1 MARLSINLL
10 GLFQIA
16 LNGVPVSFATDKARA
31 LLAYL
36 VVESNTLHRR
46 EALAGLLWPDQPE
59 AKARQNLRQALLQV
73 RQAIGDCEQTPFLL
87 IGREGVQFDAASDYE
102 LDVATF
108 TALVETNQRHAH
120 RRRASCRP
128 CLQRMEQMAELYRSD
143 FLARFFLSD
152 SNAFEEW
159 ALLKR
164 EWLRR
169 HAVDALACLA
179 DYYERRGELERA
191 RHYAWRQVEL
201 EPWREEAQ
209 RQLIR
214 LLALS
219 GQRSAALAQY
229 EACRH
234 ILTQELGVEPMAETA
249 ALVEAIKRQEIQAQP
264 PDERL
269 PLSPTRFVGRESEL
283 SELAEWLAA
292 PNCRLITLVGAGGI
306 GKSRL
311 ALQVLEEH
319 RGLFAHGVAFVPL
332 DAVTSAEFLA
342 YAIARALGFSLH
354 SPSPDEQLLNYLREK
369 EMLLALD
376 NFEHLLQD
384 NVVEHSLI
392 GPILSRAPGVMLLI
406 TSRERLGLRE
416 EQVYHLEGL
425 PYPET
430 DVANRAAEHYDAVAL
445 FAQCAQRANR
455 HFTLEAGAL
464 PAVLRICRLVEGIPL
479 GLELAAAWVDTRACS
494 DIATEIAASSDIL
507 TTTLRNVDPRHRS
520 LRASFEHS
528 WKLLTDSERACLA
541 RLAVFQGGLDRAA
554 AEQVAAASPD
564 LLAALIRKSLLRAD
578 VAGRYTLHPL
588 LRQYIAEKL
597 EATGQ
602 AASVYT
608 AHARYYAAFL
618 EQREARLKG
627 ALQKQALVEITLES
641 DNVRQAWQWAV
652 AQGYA
657 RQVEQ
662 ALESLYHFCDIRCW
676 FQAGVALFES
686 AIDRWSSDPQEQ
698 TLLGKL
704 LARQGALYNHQG
716 LYQQA
721 AGVLERSLEVFE
733 RLEMPYEQVFCLVNL
748 ANAVRRYGQNDRA
761 EQLARQALA
770 LSKQMGD
777 CRGMAQSLHLLGLVR
792 YGSGDLERTE
802 ALLKE
807 SLALARQLGD
817 QRLIMAPLN
826 ALADAACHRG
836 DYVKA
841 QQMFEECLALSRDLD
856 DQFNVAIHLNNL
868 GTVYHLLE
876 QYPQARAF
884 YQASLDICRQIGDQN
899 GQAIALSNLGEIAC
913 ALGDYQ
919 QAEQYYRQGLAIGR
933 AIQEAGTIMICLN
946 NLGEIACAQNDWN
959 KAQAYLT
966 EALQIA
972 QETQTLTMA
981 TKILMNLGHLF
992 AWRGLTG
999 KAAALLDLV
1008 RRHPASESDT
1018 QTKAAR
1024 LLEELGP
1031 APPSTPGGLDEAI
1044 KEILAES
1051 RDCQSIPPN

>member
-10 GLFQIA
+10 GPFQVA

-36 VVESNTLHRR
+36 VVESDTPHRR

-128 CLQRMEQMAELYRSD
+128 CLQRMEQMAELYRGD

-159 ALLKR
+159 VLLKR

-179 DYYERRGELERA
+179 DYNERRGELERA
-191 RHYAWRQVEL
+191 RNYAWRQVEL

-234 ILTQELGVEPMAETA
+234 TLAQELGVEPIAETT

-292 PNCRLITLVGAGGI
+292 PNCRLITLTGAGGI

-319 RGLFAHGVAFVPL
+319 RGLFAHGIAFVPL
-332 DAVTSAEFLA
+332 DAVTSAQFLA
-342 YAIARALGFSLH
+342 YAIARALGFSPQG
-354 SPSPDEQLLNYLREK
+354 SQSAEEQLLNYLREK

-384 NVVEHSLI
+384 NTSEPSLVEQ
-392 GPILSRAPGVMLLI
+392 ILSRAPGVTLLI

-425 PYPET
+425 PYPAT
-430 DVANRAAEHYDAVAL
+430 DVSNQDAEHYGAVAL
-445 FAQCAQRANR
+445 FVQCAQRADR
-455 HFTLEAGAL
+455 HFTLKTGAL
-464 PAVLRICRLVEGIPL
+464 PDVLRICRLVEGSPL
-479 GLELAAAWVDTRACS
+479 GLELAAAWVDSRACS
-494 DIATEIAASSDIL
+494 DIAAGIAANSDML
-507 TTTLRNVDPRHRS
+507 TTMLRNADPRHRS

-528 WKLLTDSERACLA
+528 WKLLSDRERACLA
-541 RLAVFQGGLDRAA
+541 RLAVFQGGFDQTAA
-554 AEQVAAASPD
+554 GQVAAALPD
-564 LLAALIRKSLLRAD
+564 LLAGLVHKSLLRAD
-578 VAGRYTLHPL
+578 TTGRYALHPL
-588 LRQYIAEKL
+588 LHQYIAEKL

-608 AHARYYAAFL
+608 AHARYYTAFL
-618 EQREARLKG
+618 QQREAHLKG
-627 ALQKQALVEITLES
+627 ALQKQALAEITLES
-641 DNVRQAWQWAV
+641 DNIRQAWQWAV

-657 RQVEQ
+657 HEVEQ
-662 ALESLYHFCDIRCW
+662 ALESLHHFCDIRCW
-676 FQAGVALFES
+676 FQVGVALLAS
-686 AIDRWSSDPQEQ
+686 AIDRWSADPHQPK
-698 TLLGKL
+698 LLGKL

-721 AGVLERSLEVFE
+721 AGVLERSLDIFE
-733 RLEMPYEQVFCLVNL
+733 RLEMPSEQIFGLINL

-770 LSKQMGD
+770 LSKQIGD

-792 YGSGDLERTE
+792 YGSGDLEQTE

-807 SLALARQLGD
+807 SLTLARQLGD

-856 DQFNVAIHLNNL
+856 DQFNIAIHLNNL

-876 QYPQARAF
+876 QYPQAQAF

-913 ALGDYQ
+913 ILGDYR
-919 QAEQYYRQGLAIGR
+919 QAEQYYQQGLAIGR

-981 TKILMNLGHLF
+981 TKILVNLGRLF
-992 AWRGLTG
+992 ARQGLTG

-1018 QTKAAR
+1018 QAKAAR
-1024 LLEELGP
+1024 LLEELG
-1031 APPSTPGGLDEAI
+1031 AVPPPGTPGGLDEAI
-1044 KEILAES
+1044 REILLTL
-1051 RDCQSIPPN
+1051 PPVPGRQ